1 MNARSTYS
9 HLYQIAIDHGEW
21 GGPNGCAATL
31 CECDRALSN
40 CLRRFYCPRKRA
52 VCASSPL
59 RLLQNI
65 LMDI

>member
-1 MNARSTYS
+1 MHSRNYS
-9 HLYQIAIDHGEW
+9 FTFITAINNGEW
-21 GGPNGCAATL
+21 GGPGSCSFQL

-52 VCASSPL
+52 VCESSPL